1 MHDLI
6 DKWAEALANS
16 PIVHAAGLSMV
27 IAALR
32 VAYDDKES
40 TWTRI
45 GLETLICGLLTV
57 AAGLGSKAMG
67 LSDAWS
73 YFFGGILAF
82 VGIAVFRET
91 VLSIVKSKFEIK
103 GGSDE

>member
-1 MHDLI
+1 MHDMI
-6 DKWAEALANS
+6 DKMMDALAHS
-16 PIVHAAGLSMV
+16 PIAQAAGLSMI

-45 GLETLICGLLTV
+45 LLESLICGLLTV
-57 AAGLGSKAMG
+57 IAGLGAKSMG

-82 VGIAVFRET
+82 VGLAVFRQT
-91 VLSIVKSKFEIK
+91 MIHIVKARLTTKETNN
-103 GGSDE
+103 E

>member
-1 MHDLI
+1 MPDLI

-16 PIVHAAGLSMV
+16 PIVQAAGLSMV

-45 GLETLICGLLTV
+45 GLESLICGFLTV
-57 AAGLGSKAMG
+57 AAGLGSRAMG

-82 VGIAVFRET
+82 VGLSVFRQT
-91 VLSIVKSKFEIK
+91 MLHIVKARFAK
-103 GGSDE
+103 GKQDE

>member
-1 MHDLI
+1 MPDLI

-16 PIVHAAGLSMV
+16 PIVQAAGLSMV

-45 GLETLICGLLTV
+45 GLESLICGFLTV
-57 AAGLGSKAMG
+57 SAGLGSRAMG

-82 VGIAVFRET
+82 VGLSVFRQLMLQ
-91 VLSIVKSKFEIK
+91 VVKARLMK
-103 GGSDE
+103 GEKNE